1 MLKNSPSWLLV
12 LVVAILLGPLFAA
25 GDDLVNTV
33 IKHGFVLE
41 MFSFVF
47 AIQSQAGTEAAN
59 GGVL

>member
-1 MLKNSPSWLLV
+1 M